1 MAIFT
6 LNAEADHRSREFR
19 YRLLSREEIVLCTA
33 KDAGYS
39 LLSKPD
45 PARKYPW
52 IDLNL
57 VKDECFLLL
66 KDNMGLGHL
75 GRELLC
81 QFGMDPKTMEM
92 NTIDTVLALVAQ
104 KYGVAF
110 ASSYRIEE
118 HATAKDLSIFS
129 FGSEP
134 VEWDVAAA
142 FRRDY
147 QITGPL
153 EYLLRLISEM
163 NQPEQ

>member
-6 LNAEADHRSREFR
+6 LTAEADHRSREFR

-66 KDNMGLGHL
+66 KDNMRLGHL
-75 GRELLC
+75 GREI
-81 QFGMDPKTMEM
+81 GR
-92 NTIDTVLALVAQ
+92 
-104 KYGVAF
+104 
-110 ASSYRIEE
+110 ASCRER
-118 HATAKDLSIFS
+118 
-129 FGSEP
+129 
-134 VEWDVAAA
+134 V
-142 FRRDY
+142 
-147 QITGPL
+147 
-153 EYLLRLISEM
+153 
-163 NQPEQ
+163 